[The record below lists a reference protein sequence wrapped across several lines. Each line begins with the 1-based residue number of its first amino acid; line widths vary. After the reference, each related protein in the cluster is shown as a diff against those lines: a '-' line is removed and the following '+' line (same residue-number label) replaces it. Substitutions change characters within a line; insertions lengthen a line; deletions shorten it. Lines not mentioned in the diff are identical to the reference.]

1 MGLRKLRLGSG
12 QVPAGTEVTRGQRG
26 HQPIAG
32 TAVFRIVRNVIT
44 GLIVGLGV
52 TLAAVQPVQ
61 AAPATAAHVY
71 LDPTTGPE
79 GSTVTVSGTGFKV
92 STTGTVIIGSSTFSF
107 KTAASGAFSTSITI
121 PAAAPGPLTITAKTS
136 SIKASSVFTV
146 TSSAPA
152 IPPVST
158 AALRFG
164 VATAGGPLASA
175 ELDEVARLA
184 GESPSSVLFYKD
196 FLQAPPIAEM
206 NAVRARGAVPLVTWE
221 PWAWGGGL
229 TQPAYAL
236 DRIAAG
242 DFDAYITQWGQALAS
257 WAQPVQLR
265 FAHEMNG
272 NWYPWA
278 EGVNGNQSG
287 DYVQAWRHVHDV
299 VAATGA
305 SNVSW
310 VWSPN
315 VPYFGSTDLAGLFPG
330 AGYVDSVA
338 LDGYNWGT
346 SASWSSW
353 TSPQDLFAPG
363 IAQLRTLAPGL
374 PILIAET
381 ASAEAGG
388 SKAQW
393 NTDLVSYLAAQ
404 PDVVGFVWF
413 HLQKETDWRINS
425 SEASATAF
433 SAALAARRAS

>member
-1 MGLRKLRLGSG
+1 MLVSGLAVALGLS
-12 QVPAGTEVTRGQRG
+12 
-26 HQPIAG
+26 
-32 TAVFRIVRNVIT
+32 
-44 GLIVGLGV
+44 
-52 TLAAVQPVQ
+52 LAAIQPVQ
-61 AAPATAAHVY
+61 AAPAAAQVY
-71 LDPTTGPE
+71 LNPNTGPV
-79 GSTVTVSGTGFKV
+79 GSAVTVSGTGFKA
-92 STTGTVIIGSSTFSF
+92 STTGTVIIGSTTFSF
-107 KTAASGAFSTSITI
+107 KTAAAGTFSTSITI
-121 PAAAPGPLTITAKTS
+121 PEAATGALTITAKTS
-136 SIKASSVFTV
+136 SIKSSAVFTV

-164 VATAGGPLASA
+164 AATPGGPLAGA
-175 ELDEVARLA
+175 ELDEVARIS
-184 GESPSSVLFYKD
+184 GESPSTVLFYKD
-196 FLQAPPIAEM
+196 FLQAPPIAEL
-206 NAVRARGAVPLVTWE
+206 NAVRARGAVPLITWE
-221 PWAWGGGL
+221 PWVWGGGL
-229 TQPAYAL
+229 AQPTYAL

-257 WAQPVQLR
+257 WGQPVQLR

-278 EGVNGNQSG
+278 EGVNGNQPG

-305 SNVSW
+305 SNVDW

-330 AGYVDSVA
+330 AGYVNVVA

-353 TSPQDLFAPG
+353 MSPQDLFAPG

-374 PILIAET
+374 PILIAEV

-404 PDVVGFVWF
+404 ADVEGFVWF
-413 HLQKETDWRINS
+413 HMQKETDWRINS
-425 SEASATAF
+425 SDASAAAF
-433 SAALAARRAS
+433 NAALAARRAS

>member
-1 MGLRKLRLGSG
+1 MFK
-12 QVPAGTEVTRGQRG
+12 VV
-26 HQPIAG
+26 
-32 TAVFRIVRNVIT
+32 
-44 GLIVGLGV
+44 
-52 TLAAVQPVQ
+52 
-61 AAPATAAHVY
+61 AAPA
-71 LDPTTGPE
+71 
-79 GSTVTVSGTGFKV
+79 
-92 STTGTVIIGSSTFSF
+92 
-107 KTAASGAFSTSITI
+107 
-121 PAAAPGPLTITAKTS
+121 PA
-136 SIKASSVFTV
+136 V
-146 TSSAPA
+146 
-152 IPPVST
+152 PPVST

-164 VATAGGPLASA
+164 VATPGGPLASA
-175 ELDEVARLA
+175 ELDEVSQLA

-196 FLQAPPIAEM
+196 FLQAPPITEM

-229 TQPAYAL
+229 EQPAYSL

-242 DFDAYITQWGQALAS
+242 DFDAHIAQWGQALAS
-257 WAQPVQLR
+257 WGQPVQLR

-287 DYVQAWRHVHDV
+287 DYVQAWQHVHDV

-330 AGYVDSVA
+330 ASYVDVVA

-346 SASWSSW
+346 SASWSGW
-353 TSPQDLFAPG
+353 ISPQDLFAPG
-363 IAQLRTLAPGL
+363 IAQLRALAPGV

-381 ASAEAGG
+381 ASSEAGG
-388 SKAQW
+388 SKAAW

-404 PDVVGFVWF
+404 PDVMGFVWF

-425 SEASATAF
+425 TDASAAAF
-433 SAALAARRAS
+433 KTALAARRAS

>member
-1 MGLRKLRLGSG
+1 MLVSGLAVALGLS
-12 QVPAGTEVTRGQRG
+12 
-26 HQPIAG
+26 
-32 TAVFRIVRNVIT
+32 
-44 GLIVGLGV
+44 
-52 TLAAVQPVQ
+52 LAAIQPVQ
-61 AAPATAAHVY
+61 AAPAAAQVY
-71 LDPTTGPE
+71 LNPNTGPV
-79 GSTVTVSGTGFKV
+79 GSAVTVSGTGFKA
-92 STTGTVIIGSSTFSF
+92 STTGTVIIGSTTFSF
-107 KTAASGAFSTSITI
+107 KTAAAGTFSTSITI
-121 PAAAPGPLTITAKTS
+121 PEAATGALTITAKTS
-136 SIKASSVFTV
+136 SIKSSAVFTV

-164 VATAGGPLASA
+164 AATPGGPLAGA
-175 ELDEVARLA
+175 ELDEVARIS
-184 GESPSSVLFYKD
+184 GESPSTVLFYTA
-196 FLQAPPIAEM
+196 FLQAPPIAELT
-206 NAVRARGAVPLVTWE
+206 AVRSRGAVPLITWE

-229 TQPAYAL
+229 AQPTYAL

-257 WAQPVQLR
+257 WGQPVQLR

-278 EGVNGNQSG
+278 EGVNGNQPG

-305 SNVSW
+305 SNVDW

-330 AGYVDSVA
+330 AGYVNVVA

-353 TSPQDLFAPG
+353 MSPQDLFAPG

-374 PILIAET
+374 PILIAEV

-404 PDVVGFVWF
+404 ADVEGFVWF
-413 HLQKETDWRINS
+413 HMQKETDWRINS
-425 SEASATAF
+425 SDASAAAF
-433 SAALAARRAS
+433 NAALAARRAS

>member
-1 MGLRKLRLGSG
+1 MLVSGLVMGL
-12 QVPAGTEVTRGQRG
+12 
-26 HQPIAG
+26 
-32 TAVFRIVRNVIT
+32 
-44 GLIVGLGV
+44 GLSLVAI
-52 TLAAVQPVQ
+52 QPVQ
-61 AAPATAAHVY
+61 AAPAAAQVY
-71 LDPTTGPE
+71 LNPNTGPV
-79 GSTVTVSGTGFKV
+79 GSAVTVSGTGFKA
-92 STTGTVIIGSSTFSF
+92 STTGTVIVGSTTFSF
-107 KTAASGAFSTSITI
+107 KTAASGTFSASITI
-121 PAAAPGPLTITAKTS
+121 PAAVAGPLTITAKTS
-136 SIKASSVFTV
+136 SIKSSSVFTV

-152 IPPVST
+152 IPPIST

-164 VATAGGPLASA
+164 AATPGGPLAGA
-175 ELDEVARLA
+175 ELDEVARIS
-184 GESPSSVLFYKD
+184 GESPSTVLFYED
-196 FLQAPPIAEM
+196 FQQPPPLAEM
-206 NAVRARGAVPLVTWE
+206 NAVRARGAVPLITWE

-257 WAQPVQLR
+257 WGQPVQLR

-278 EGVNGNQSG
+278 EGVNGNQPG

-305 SNVSW
+305 SNVAW

-330 AGYVDSVA
+330 AAYVNVVA

-353 TSPQDLFAPG
+353 MSPEDLFAPG
-363 IAQLRTLAPGL
+363 MAQLRTLAPGL

-425 SEASATAF
+425 SDTSAAAF
-433 SAALAARRAS
+433 NAALAARRAS